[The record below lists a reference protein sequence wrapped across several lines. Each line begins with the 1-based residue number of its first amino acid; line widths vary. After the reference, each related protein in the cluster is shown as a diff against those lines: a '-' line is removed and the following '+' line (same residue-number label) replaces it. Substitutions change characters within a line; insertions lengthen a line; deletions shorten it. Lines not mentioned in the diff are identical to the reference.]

1 MIQHQSILKVSDNSG
16 AKEVKCIKVLGGFK
30 KKYASVG
37 DTIIVSVQK
46 LRNKLK
52 KNSKVKKKDIYK
64 ALIIR
69 TKTKLKKKNGFET
82 LLNENSVVLMNKQ
95 ENPIGTRIIGFLPN
109 QLKKKQFQKFITISA
124 GLI

>member
-37 DTIIVSVQK
+37 NTIIVSVQK

-69 TKTKLKKKNGFET
+69 TKTKLKKKT
-82 LLNENSVVLMNKQ
+82 ASKH
-95 ENPIGTRIIGFLPN
+95 
-109 QLKKKQFQKFITISA
+109 S
-124 GLI
+124 